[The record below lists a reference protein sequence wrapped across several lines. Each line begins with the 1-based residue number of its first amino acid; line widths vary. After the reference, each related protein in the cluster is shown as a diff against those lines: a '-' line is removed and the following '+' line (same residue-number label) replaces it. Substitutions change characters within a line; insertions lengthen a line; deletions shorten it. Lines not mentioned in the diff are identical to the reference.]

1 MDIKTLF
8 GKSRKSYALIL
19 TLLVLAVP
27 LTLSGCGG
35 GGGGSSSSTSS
46 TISGTVDGGL
56 SPISGSN
63 VTLCEYNN
71 STEHFTGCPLG
82 GTSLGS
88 ATTSASGSFSIS
100 YTPPSTGGSTV
111 LYVDASG
118 GKTGTGTTND
128 YIDLIA
134 MAGSSSSLPSSL
146 KVNELTTVAG
156 EELFGFANGYTDPGN
171 KNALSVFND
180 YYSSLVNVS
189 SGNPAG
195 SLSSSQTTIIN
206 AYKILANA
214 LAGCVQNQSVCSQI
228 AKYVNAY
235 NLTPPT
241 TTLQIAAMIQE
252 FQNVSANS
260 TGSTMLENLYN
271 IVVGSKLAQS
281 TGWAVPSSAPATVPS
296 LEIIHPGGGGGGG
309 SSATYQY
316 FNGGYTPTA
325 LAAPIADGGNV
336 YDVDSAGGVS
346 FTGYIY
352 DNDPSSYTGGNLAQY
367 ITAVYELPT
376 FPTAMAIS
384 ASGNIW
390 VINQGIGDAQSN
402 GNYDSWVSKI
412 NPTGEPTGTGVTY
425 IYQPVCQY
433 DADNLVPSAIAIGP
447 GGNIWVA
454 NEIANTIMELNTN
467 CQLMTDPADTSE
479 SAYYYSGGTNP
490 VAIAISAHDNIWVA
504 NRGSNNVVE
513 LSSSG
518 EELKDFSSSNG
529 NYTGTGPD
537 AIAINSYG
545 DVWVANETSG
555 NVSEIN
561 PKLDTVTN
569 FSVGSEPDAIAI
581 DGLNNVWVANFNSN
595 NITELSESGNNI
607 GDYTLGEACSSGPDA
622 IAIILGNVWV
632 ADNSATTC
640 SQGVTNIVEITDVA
654 AGDQYFPYSGPR
666 WPGSF

>member
-1 MDIKTLF
+1 M
-8 GKSRKSYALIL
+8 
-19 TLLVLAVP
+19 
-27 LTLSGCGG
+27 
-35 GGGGSSSSTSS
+35 
-46 TISGTVDGGL
+46 
-56 SPISGSN
+56 
-63 VTLCEYNN
+63 
-71 STEHFTGCPLG
+71 
-82 GTSLGS
+82 
-88 ATTSASGSFSIS
+88 
-100 YTPPSTGGSTV
+100 
-111 LYVDASG
+111 
-118 GKTGTGTTND
+118 
-128 YIDLIA
+128 
-134 MAGSSSSLPSSL
+134 
-146 KVNELTTVAG
+146 
-156 EELFGFANGYTDPGN
+156 
-171 KNALSVFND
+171 
-180 YYSSLVNVS
+180 
-189 SGNPAG
+189 
-195 SLSSSQTTIIN
+195 
-206 AYKILANA
+206 
-214 LAGCVQNQSVCSQI
+214 
-228 AKYVNAY
+228 
-235 NLTPPT
+235 

-271 IVVGSKLAQS
+271 IVVESKLAQS
-281 TGWAVPSSAPATVPS
+281 TGWTVPSSAPATVPS
-296 LEIIHPGGGGGGG
+296 LEITHGGGGGY
-309 SSATYQY
+309 SATYQY

-325 LAAPIADGGNV
+325 LAAPSADGGNV

-352 DNDPSSYTGGNLAQY
+352 DNDPSSYTGAGGNLAQY

-504 NRGSNNVVE
+504 N
-513 LSSSG
+513 
-518 EELKDFSSSNG
+518 
-529 NYTGTGPD
+529 
-537 AIAINSYG
+537 
-545 DVWVANETSG
+545 
-555 NVSEIN
+555 
-561 PKLDTVTN
+561 
-569 FSVGSEPDAIAI
+569 
-581 DGLNNVWVANFNSN
+581 FNSN
-595 NITELSESGNNI
+595 DLTELSESGNNI

-640 SQGVTNIVEITDVA
+640 SQGVTNIVEITDAA
-654 AGDQYFPYSGPR
+654 AGNQYFPYSGPR

>member
-27 LTLSGCGG
+27 LTLSGCVG

-63 VTLCEYNN
+63 ATLCEYNN

-235 NLTPPT
+235 NLTPPM

-271 IVVGSKLAQS
+271 IVVESKLAQS
-281 TGWAVPSSAPATVPS
+281 TGWTVPSSAPATVPS
-296 LEIIHPGGGGGGG
+296 LEITHGGGGGY
-309 SSATYQY
+309 SATYQY

-325 LAAPIADGGNV
+325 LAAPSADGGNV

-504 NRGSNNVVE
+504 N
-513 LSSSG
+513 
-518 EELKDFSSSNG
+518 
-529 NYTGTGPD
+529 
-537 AIAINSYG
+537 
-545 DVWVANETSG
+545 
-555 NVSEIN
+555 
-561 PKLDTVTN
+561 
-569 FSVGSEPDAIAI
+569 
-581 DGLNNVWVANFNSN
+581 FNSN
-595 NITELSESGNNI
+595 DLTELSESGNNI

-640 SQGVTNIVEITDVA
+640 SQGVTNIVEITDAA
-654 AGDQYFPYSGPR
+654 AGNQYFPYSGPR